1 MADIALLKSE
11 IESDPLGRNY
21 SSMSD
26 EQVADSLNNSDRTKV
41 VPISS
46 AELLAWAASGGRL
59 ASIKAAIVGGAD
71 NTAKSLAEAAYLMIN
86 RDGTSLDLSL
96 ADRVAMLD
104 GLVAY
109 GILSADDKSDLVSKS
124 TVSCSRAEELSL
136 GRVRT
141 GDVIQ
146 ARI

>member
-11 IESDPLGRNY
+11 IDSDPLGRNY
-21 SSMSD
+21 SAMSD
-26 EQVADSLNNSDRTKV
+26 EQVAQSLNNEDRSKT

-46 AELLAWAASGGRL
+46 AELLAWSAGNGRL
-59 ASIKAAIVGGAD
+59 AAIKAAIDGGVD
-71 NTAKSLAEAAYLMIN
+71 KTAKSLAEAAYMMIS
-86 RDGTSLDLSL
+86 RDGSSLDLSL

-136 GRVRT
+136 GRVRA

>member
-1 MADIALLKSE
+1 MADIALLKLE
-11 IESDPLGRNY
+11 IDSDPLGRNY
-21 SSMSD
+21 SAMSD
-26 EQVADSLNNSDRTKV
+26 KQVAESLNNGDRTKTV
-41 VPISS
+41 SVSS
-46 AELLAWAASGGRL
+46 AELLAWAASNGRL
-59 ASIKAAIVGGAD
+59 ASIRAAIDGGVD
-71 NTAKSLAEAAYLMIN
+71 NTAKSLAEAAYMMVS

-141 GDVIQ
+141 GDVTQ

>member
-1 MADIALLKSE
+1 MADITPLKSE
-11 IESDPLGRNY
+11 IDSDPLGRNY
-21 SSMSD
+21 SAMSD
-26 EQVADSLNNSDRTKV
+26 EQVALSLNNKDRSKTV
-41 VPISS
+41 HISS
-46 AELLAWAASGGRL
+46 AELLAWAAADGRL
-59 ASIKAAIVGGAD
+59 ASIKATIDGGVD
-71 NTAKSLAEAAYLMIN
+71 DTAKSLAEAAYMMIS

-124 TVSCSRAEELSL
+124 TASCSRAEELSL

-146 ARI
+146 ARL

>member
-1 MADIALLKSE
+1 MADIAILKSE

-21 SSMSD
+21 SAMSD
-26 EQVADSLNNSDRTKV
+26 DQVADSLNNSDRTKI
-41 VPISS
+41 VPVSS
-46 AELLAWAASGGRL
+46 AELLAWAASDGRL
-59 ASIKAAIVGGAD
+59 ASIKAAIDGGVD
-71 NTAKSLAEAAYLMIN
+71 NTAKSLAEAAYMMIS

-109 GILSADDKSDLVSKS
+109 GILSADDKADLVSK
-124 TVSCSRAEELSL
+124 TTASCCRAEELSL

-146 ARI
+146 ARL

>member
-21 SSMSD
+21 PAMSD
-26 EQVADSLNNSDRTKV
+26 TQVADSLNNSDRTKV

-46 AELLAWAASGGRL
+46 AELLAWSAADGRL
-59 ASIKAAIVGGAD
+59 ASIKAAIDGGVD
-71 NTAKSLAEAAYLMIN
+71 STAKSLAEAAYMMIS

-146 ARI
+146 ARL

>member
-1 MADIALLKSE
+1 MADITLLKSE

-21 SSMSD
+21 SLMSD
-26 EQVADSLNNSDRTKV
+26 EQVALSLNNKDRTR
-41 VPISS
+41 PSNISS
-46 AELLAWAASGGRL
+46 AELLAWSASDGRL
-59 ASIKAAIVGGAD
+59 ASIRSAIEGGVD
-71 NTAKSLAEAAYLMIN
+71 NTAKSLAEAAYMMIS
-86 RDGTSLDLSL
+86 RDGTYLDLTL
-96 ADRVAMLD
+96 PDRVAMLD

-109 GILSADDKSDLVSKS
+109 GILSSSDRSDLVSKS

>member
-1 MADIALLKSE
+1 MADIALLKLE
-11 IESDPLGRNY
+11 IDSDPLGRNY
-21 SSMSD
+21 SAMSD
-26 EQVADSLNNSDRTKV
+26 KQVAESLNNDDRTKV
-41 VPISS
+41 VQISS
-46 AELLAWAASGGRL
+46 AELLAWAASDGRL
-59 ASIKAAIVGGAD
+59 ASIKAAIDGGVD
-71 NTAKSLAEAAYLMIN
+71 NTAKSLAEAAYMMIS
-86 RDGTSLDLSL
+86 RDGTYLDLTL
-96 ADRVAMLD
+96 PDRVAMLD

-141 GDVIQ
+141 GDVTQ

>member
-1 MADIALLKSE
+1 MADIALLKLE
-11 IESDPLGRNY
+11 IDSDPLGRNY
-21 SSMSD
+21 SAMSD
-26 EQVADSLNNSDRTKV
+26 KQVAESLNNDDRTKV
-41 VPISS
+41 VQISS
-46 AELLAWAASGGRL
+46 AELLAWSASNGRL
-59 ASIKAAIVGGAD
+59 ASIKAAIDGGVD
-71 NTAKSLAEAAYLMIN
+71 NTAKSLAEAAYMMIS
-86 RDGTSLDLSL
+86 RDGTYLDLTL
-96 ADRVAMLD
+96 PDRVAMLD

-141 GDVIQ
+141 GDVTQ

>member
-11 IESDPLGRNY
+11 VDNDPLGRNY
-21 SSMSD
+21 SAMSD
-26 EQVADSLNNSDRTKV
+26 EQVAQSLNNEDRSKTV
-41 VPISS
+41 RISS
-46 AELLAWAASGGRL
+46 AELLAWSASDGRL
-59 ASIKAAIVGGAD
+59 ASIKAAIDGGVD
-71 NTAKSLAEAAYLMIN
+71 NTAKSLAEAAYMMIS

-124 TVSCSRAEELSL
+124 TVSCCRAEELSL